1 MYLSD
6 CESLGFGIHNCRH
19 YEDAGVVCEE
29 SEFGVPVRLVDG
41 GSESE
46 GRVEIYYHNR
56 WGTICSAY
64 WTTSD
69 ANVVCRQ
76 LGYNGALRA
85 LSNSYFGSGDLPTL
99 MAYTDCYGRE
109 SELANCYGFRYSPYI
124 PSYCSN
130 STVAGVKCWTE
141 CNPPPCP
148 PPAIRLVGGS
158 NDHEG
163 RVEILLDG
171 EWGTI
176 CDDGWDQL
184 DAEVVC
190 RQLGFLPYGA
200 EAVFYAR
207 FGQVRLFGW
216 LYHLRSVSVRK
227 G

>member
-1 MYLSD
+1 MLVEWLD
-6 CESLGFGIHNCRH
+6 CVLRT
-19 YEDAGVVCEE
+19 
-29 SEFGVPVRLVDG
+29 P
-41 GSESE
+41 
-46 GRVEIYYHNR
+46 YY
-56 WGTICSAY
+56 CA
-64 WTTSD
+64 
-69 ANVVCRQ
+69 A
-76 LGYNGALRA
+76 
-85 LSNSYFGSGDLPTL
+85 
-99 MAYTDCYGRE
+99 
-109 SELANCYGFRYSPYI
+109 
-124 PSYCSN
+124 
-130 STVAGVKCWTE
+130 E

-207 FGQVRLFGW
+207 FGQVRLVGW
-216 LYHLRSVSVRK
+216 LYHVRSVAVRK